1 MGYWRPMAKRIAI
14 LGSTGSI
21 GTSALEVISA
31 LGSGYE
37 VVALS
42 ARENIELL
50 EEQCRKYRPKV
61 AAVAD
66 PHKARAFQSAMKD
79 FGGRILAGPEGLVEI
94 ASLPEVD
101 IVLTAVVGAAG
112 LPAVLAAAQCGK
124 TLAIANKEPLVVA
137 GKLLTE
143 TARAGGAKI
152 LPVDSEHS
160 AIFQALQA
168 GRHSEI
174 GRIILTASGG
184 PFRGATAEQL
194 REVTVEQALNHPTW
208 NMGPKVTID
217 SATLMNKALEIIEAV
232 WLFDVPVEK
241 VQVLIHPESIVHSMV
256 EFVDGS
262 VVAQLGAPDMKLPI
276 QYALTWPNRQRGAA
290 TRLRLEELGRLSFEP
305 PDRRLFRSLDLAYEA
320 ARLGGAAPVIFNAAN
335 EVAVEEFLAGRI
347 RFPMI
352 TELVEDCLGKLPDG
366 EVGTLDAILEVDR
379 QARRVA
385 REAIRQTA

>member
-1 MGYWRPMAKRIAI
+1 MAKRIAI